1 MQSTNQPI
9 NQCGLAYTK
18 KRKKKNSDWNRSLSV
33 VALSVVLVV
42 WGPEGALLLQAP
54 EL

>member
-9 NQCGLAYTK
+9 NVAWHKQK
-18 KRKKKNSDWNRSLSV
+18 KERKKNSDWNRSLSV

>member
-1 MQSTNQPI
+1 MWLGI
-9 NQCGLAYTK
+9 YK
-18 KRKKKNSDWNRSLSV
+18 KKKEKNSDWNRSLSV